1 MGDKEM
7 TIVMKKIFGFPFMNA
22 GLGNRADA
30 RAEAKAD
37 ARAAVARSSA
47 KMPIEQIK
55 LRMEQALHDVTGIDI
70 ERLHYKIR
78 STRTVDGL
86 WLLRTDMY
94 QTISKLHS
102 QAEAAARIN
111 QLLPCFGQWIATRQ
125 MSNI

>member
-1 MGDKEM
+1 M
-7 TIVMKKIFGFPFMNA
+7 TIVMKKIFGFPFMSA
-22 GLGNRADA
+22 GLGDRADA

-37 ARAAVARSSA
+37 ARATVARSSA

-55 LRMEQALHDVTGIDI
+55 LHMELALHDVAGIDI
-70 ERLHYKIR
+70 ERLQYKIR

-102 QAEAAARIN
+102 QAEAALRIN

>member
-1 MGDKEM
+1 M
-7 TIVMKKIFGFPFMNA
+7 TIAMKKVFGFPFMNA
-22 GLGNRADA
+22 GLSDQADA

-37 ARAAVARSSA
+37 ARATVARSVA
-47 KMPIEQIK
+47 KMPIEQIRQ
-55 LRMEQALHDVTGIDI
+55 RMELALHDVTGIDI
-70 ERLHYKIR
+70 ERLQYKIR

-102 QAEAAARIN
+102 QAEAALRIN
-111 QLLPCFGQWIATRQ
+111 QLLPCFSQWIATRQ